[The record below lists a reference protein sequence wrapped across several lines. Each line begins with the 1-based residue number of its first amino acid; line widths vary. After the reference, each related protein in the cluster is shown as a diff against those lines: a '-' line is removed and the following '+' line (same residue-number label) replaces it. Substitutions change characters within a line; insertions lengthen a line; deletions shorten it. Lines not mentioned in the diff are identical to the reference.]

1 MFIFVVI
8 NLMKI
13 SPSAE
18 TFQMFLN
25 CLKYDWNDFKKEN
38 MVMCNMQVRLIG
50 YIKNNNEEHHDN
62 CVLGEWLL
70 KVTCFRSQDLKNY
83 IKIWI

>member
-50 YIKNNNEEHHDN
+50 YIKNNNEA
-62 CVLGEWLL
+62 
-70 KVTCFRSQDLKNY
+70 
-83 IKIWI
+83 